1 MAQIVNGKKLIER
14 SRRWRIADE
23 SFRHEKVAFSHMP
36 QAQQQRALKSYQRR
50 MLDAVQL
57 AELRTIASER
67 IWL

>member
-1 MAQIVNGKKLIER
+1 MGERIDGKRLIER

-23 SFRHEKVAFSHMP
+23 AFKHEKTAFSHMP
-36 QAQQQRALKSYQRR
+36 VQQQARALKSYQRR

-57 AELRTIASER
+57 AELQEIAKTR